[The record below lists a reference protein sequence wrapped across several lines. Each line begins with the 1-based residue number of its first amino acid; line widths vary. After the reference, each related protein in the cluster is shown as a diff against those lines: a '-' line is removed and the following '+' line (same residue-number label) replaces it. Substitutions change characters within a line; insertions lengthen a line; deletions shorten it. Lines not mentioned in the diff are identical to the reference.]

1 MSEDLAGRI
10 SNLSDGELLSRLHS
24 GEISSLETL
33 YDRYGGYVHALALR
47 VLGSVEEAEE
57 VVQDVFW
64 QLWKTKLRYDPAQG
78 RFSTWLFVITR
89 SRSLDRLRSKRRRPR
104 TEPLPVDSSGP
115 LASDNPEESAFI
127 AERRGHVLTALGQLP
142 SAQRQALELS
152 FYQGMTH
159 REIAERLDEPLGTVK
174 SRIKMAM
181 DKLKLSLRGVES
193 TS

>member
-1 MSEDLAGRI
+1 MKISQGVLAICRTENYCLGFILGRSLPWRLSTIATVGMSTPWRFAYWGVSRKRRKSCRTFSGSSGRPSSATI
-10 SNLSDGELLSRLHS
+10 PPRGVSARGS
-24 GEISSLETL
+24 SSLL
-33 YDRYGGYVHALALR
+33 VA
-47 VLGSVEEAEE
+47 
-57 VVQDVFW
+57 
-64 QLWKTKLRYDPAQG
+64 DP
-78 RFSTWLFVITR
+78 
-89 SRSLDRLRSKRRRPR
+89 LDRLRSKRRRPR